1 MSMFPPELSK
11 QILDNRIKHK
21 NLFYIPGKS
30 DAIWSYLYYI
40 CYFKNKDSL
49 IPIHKVSDIQE
60 YRRKLWARAMMQ
72 RKILCQTQVDII
84 ML

>member
-60 YRRKLWARAMMQ
+60 YRRKLLGTGDDA
-72 RKILCQTQVDII
+72 KKDLVKHKST
-84 ML
+84 